1 MTDKAV
7 KIKVYSNYKDV
18 SVIENAVRQLE
29 YRNIKAAATYP
40 KSFEI
45 RNNDIVILQIKDIQ
59 STLLKK
65 ISDRKN
71 ELKNKIIFLL
81 RENDATLVSHIA
93 KLGFNDIF
101 TIPFEIYRF
110 NNFLLEVITNKTYI
124 TDEPDPDDLDKEI
137 IFKNII
143 GNSPKFGRIIELA
156 KRVSEN
162 RTISVVIL
170 GETGTG
176 KGMLAQA
183 IHGYSNPGNLPYVDI
198 VCSSIPENLLESE
211 LFGYEKGAF
220 TNALNKKLGLFELAE
235 KGTLL
240 LDEIGDLTLNLQVKL
255 LRVIEKKVI
264 RRLGGVVDLP
274 IDIRIIS
281 ATNKNLE
288 ELVEQNLFRRD
299 LYHRLNVVSLELP
312 PLRDRGDDAL
322 LIAEYY
328 MKKFSMQ
335 FNKQV
340 VRMDSEVEQFIK
352 GYPWPGNVRELKN
365 AIERAVLLSEK
376 KFLHIKDFSNIVKS
390 IPVNS
395 PEFKDSITQLPQFI
409 RLDLIYEQTN
419 LKNLE
424 KIYAKEVLK
433 KLGNNKSKTAKLL
446 GISRP
451 KLDLLLK

>member
-1 MTDKAV
+1 MAERPV
-7 KIKVYSNYKDV
+7 KIKVFSNYKDV
-18 SVIENAVRQLE
+18 TVIDNAIRQLAF
-29 YRNIKAAATYP
+29 RNIQANALYP
-40 KSFEI
+40 KSFDI
-45 RNNDIVILQIKDIQ
+45 KSNDIVILQIKEIESQ
-59 STLLKK
+59 LLKK
-65 ISDRKN
+65 IIEKKS
-71 ELKNKIIFLL
+71 ELKNKFIFLI
-81 RENDATLVSHIA
+81 RENDATLVSYIA

-110 NNFLLEVITNKTYI
+110 NNHLFELISNKTYI
-124 TDEPDPDDLDKEI
+124 TDEKEPTI
-137 IFKNII
+137 EEKENVFKNII
-143 GNSPKFGRIIELA
+143 GNSEQFSRIVELA

-162 RTISVVIL
+162 RSISVVIL

-176 KGMLAQA
+176 KGMLASA
-183 IHGYSNPGNLPYVDI
+183 IHNYTNPGNLPFVDI

-220 TNALNKKLGLFELAE
+220 TNALSRKLGLFELAE
-235 KGTLL
+235 KGTLF

-264 RRLGGVVDLP
+264 RRLGGVTDLP

-281 ATNKNLE
+281 ATNKNLL
-288 ELVEQNLFRRD
+288 ELVEQNIFRRD

-312 PLRDRGDDAL
+312 PLRERNDDAL
-322 LIAEYY
+322 LIADFYVKAY
-328 MKKFSMQ
+328 SKQ

-340 VRMDSEVEQFIK
+340 VSIDSDVLQFIK
-352 GYPWPGNVRELKN
+352 NYTWPGNIRELKN
-365 AIERAVLLSEK
+365 AIERAVLLSDK
-376 KFLHIKDFSNIVKS
+376 KSLNIKDFSNIVKN
-390 IPVNS
+390 IPVES
-395 PEFKDSITQLPQFI
+395 PEFKDTLIRLPQFI
-409 RLDLIYEQTN
+409 RLDLLFEQTN

-424 KIYAKEVLK
+424 KIYAREVLK

>member
-1 MTDKAV
+1 MTDKPV

-18 SVIENAVRQLE
+18 SVVENAVRHLE
-29 YRNIKAAATYP
+29 YRNIKATTSYP

-45 RNNDIVILQIKDIQ
+45 RNNDIVILQIKDIE

-65 ISDRKN
+65 ISDRKD
-71 ELKNKIIFLL
+71 ELKNKIFFLI

-101 TIPFEIYRF
+101 TIPFEIFRF
-110 NNFLLEVITNKTYI
+110 NNYLFEVITNKTYI
-124 TDEPDPDDLDKEI
+124 TDDPEPEELDRES
-137 IFKNII
+137 IFGNII
-143 GNSPKFGRIIELA
+143 GSSEHFSRIVELA

-162 RTISVVIL
+162 RGISVVVL

-176 KGMLAQA
+176 KGMLANA
-183 IHGYSNPGNLPYVDI
+183 IHNYSNPGNLPFVDI

-220 TNALNKKLGLFELAE
+220 TNAMNRKLGLFELAE
-235 KGTLL
+235 KGTLF

-255 LRVIEKKVI
+255 LRVIEKKII
-264 RRLGGVVDLP
+264 RRLGGVTDLP

-281 ATNKNLE
+281 ATNRNLI
-288 ELVEQNLFRRD
+288 ELVEKNLFRRD

-312 PLRDRGDDAL
+312 PLRERGDDAL
-322 LIAEYY
+322 LIADHYI
-328 MKKFSMQ
+328 KKYNSQ

-340 VRMDSEVEQFIK
+340 VRLDSEVVEFIK

-365 AIERAVLLSEK
+365 AIERAVLLSDK
-376 KFLHIKDFSNIVKS
+376 KYLNIKDFSNIVKS

-395 PEFKDSITQLPQFI
+395 PEFKDNLTRLPQFI

-433 KLGNNKSKTAKLL
+433 KLSNNKSKTAKLL

-451 KLDLLLK
+451 KLDLLVK